1 MTAATVAYEDA
12 GRPEPDS
19 GGEPEVLA
27 MPVPWL
33 DVCGET
39 SDDAG
44 GEDSVDVCSE
54 TDACAGPG
62 AGTAIGAVCRVADS
76 LSRATHEPVPHAH
89 TARLY
94 R

>member
-1 MTAATVAYEDA
+1 MRLRRRRC
-12 GRPEPDS
+12 GDS
-19 GGEPEVLA
+19 RDLKWRGPASGSNDPLA
-27 MPVPWL
+27 
-33 DVCGET
+33 
-39 SDDAG
+39 DDAG

-62 AGTAIGAVCRVADS
+62 AGAAIGAVCRVADS

>member
-1 MTAATVAYEDA
+1 LRLRRRRR
-12 GRPEPDS
+12 GDS
-19 GGEPEVLA
+19 RGLKRRGPASGSNDPLA
-27 MPVPWL
+27 
-33 DVCGET
+33 
-39 SDDAG
+39 DDAE

-54 TDACAGPG
+54 TDAA
-62 AGTAIGAVCRVADS
+62 AIGAVCRVADS